1 MLELN
6 IEEPGQYRFALSHL
20 GFRPFFLL
28 AGLYA
33 VLVVGLW
40 TWLYPFN
47 MAALPTA
54 AFGGPFA
61 WHGHTLIF
69 GYAMAVVAGFLL
81 TAVRNWTGIQTTHGP
96 ALLVLAGLW
105 LGGRVAALFGDPGLV
120 AMALFDLGFTLW
132 LLAALAR
139 PVWKTRQWAQLAV
152 IGKIAL
158 LGASNGLFY
167 LGAFDLLDGGQR
179 LGLYS
184 GVYLVLSLILMMGR
198 RVIPFFIERGLDGA
212 FTPVNRDWLDRLALV
227 LLLAFWLVEVF
238 LPWAPV
244 AAGLAAGLAVAHG
257 MRWAGWHTPAL
268 WGKPLLWVLMMAY
281 GWIVVGFALRA
292 VAEFTPL
299 SPMVALHAFT
309 YGGIGMMTLGMMTRV
324 ALGHTGRNVFDPPRV
339 LGLLFGLLAI
349 GALVRVAGPL
359 LGPALTASW
368 ISASQFLW
376 IAAFAGFLWV
386 YAPMLV
392 KPRIDGRYG

>member
-1 MLELN
+1 MN
-6 IEEPGQYRFALSHL
+6 IEEPGRYRFALSHL

-40 TWLYPFN
+40 TWLYQFD

-54 AFGGPFA
+54 TFGGPFA

-69 GYAMAVVAGFLL
+69 GYAMAVIAGFLL
-81 TAVRNWTGIQTTHGP
+81 TAVRNWTGVQTARGP

-120 AMALFDLGFTLW
+120 IMALFDLAFTLW
-132 LLAALAR
+132 LLTALAR
-139 PVWKTRQWAQLAV
+139 PIRKARQWAQLAV
-152 IGKIAL
+152 IGKVAL

-167 LGAFDLLDGGQR
+167 LGAFDLLDGGQY

-184 GVYLVLSLILMMGR
+184 GVYLVLSLVLMMGR
-198 RVIPFFIERGLDGA
+198 RVIPFFIERGLDSA
-212 FTPVNRDWLDRLALV
+212 FTPVNRIWLDRLALL

-238 LPWAPV
+238 LQWSRV

-257 MRWAGWHTPAL
+257 VRWAGWHTPAL
-268 WGKPLLWVLMMAY
+268 WRKPLLWVLMLAY
-281 GWIVVGFALRA
+281 GWIVIGFALRA
-292 VAEFTPL
+292 LAGFTPL
-299 SPMVALHAFT
+299 GPEAALHAFT
-309 YGGIGMMTLGMMTRV
+309 YGGIGLMTLGMMTRV
-324 ALGHTGRNVFDPPRV
+324 ALGHTGRNVFDPPRILGV
-339 LGLLFGLLAI
+339 LFAFLTI

-359 LGPALTASW
+359 LWPALNPIW
-368 ISASQFLW
+368 MGASQVLW
-376 IAAFAGFLWV
+376 IAAFGGFTMV

-392 KPRIDGRYG
+392 RPRIDGHHG